1 MRFDFYYGDESEQY
15 SFYSVP
21 KMFFDNDKFKDLS
34 AMSKLLYSFL
44 LDRMSL
50 SKRRNWIDD
59 KNRAYIKYSLK
70 AICADM
76 CVSRNSV
83 IKYMKELQ
91 MFGLI
96 MKFSKEGMED
106 IIYVMDFSKV
116 QQADYDIQNSSIN
129 NTSKSETIPA
139 EQPDESPAQDTQVY
153 DTYAPPAF
161 SVIEH
166 SKKSKN
172 SGYMGAHTL
181 MTSPK
186 LEPVQNLNQSKTC
199 TSPKSEPVQYLHHHH
214 QKLNNNI
221 YNINNKI
228 FNSVSD
234 TDRIDRYIYK
244 SYPSINHN
252 NSADDNTNTADREPE
267 GEAAFSEYDF
277 ICRQVKS
284 DISYD
289 EMILRPECSDWYND
303 YYSLITEI
311 LTRKSD
317 VIKISGEEYSMQL
330 VKKRFSMLTAE
341 HLVYVH
347 NQVSKAKGIKN
358 IKAYLIKSLFNAP
371 VTHMSFIESNKF
383 IENNADKTETEVKN
397 NSNVKYA
404 GNRFNNFQQRDKKS
418 ADWYNTLL
426 NNND

>member
-1 MRFDFYYGDESEQY
+1 MKFDFYYGEESEQY

-70 AICADM
+70 AICNDM

-91 MFGLI
+91 TFGLI
-96 MKFSKEGMED
+96 MKFPKEGMED
-106 IIYVMDFSKV
+106 IIYVMHFSKV
-116 QQADYDIQNSSIN
+116 KQADYHIQNSSIN
-129 NTSKSETIPA
+129 NTSKSENIATEQQA
-139 EQPDESPAQDTQVY
+139 EAPAQDTQVY
-153 DTYAPPAF
+153 DTYAPPDF

-166 SKKSKN
+166 SKKSEN
-172 SGYMGAHTL
+172 SGYVGVHTL

-186 LEPVQNLNQSKTC
+186 LAPVQNLNQSKIC
-199 TSPKSEPVQYLHHHH
+199 TSPKSEPVQYLHHPH
-214 QKLNNNI
+214 QELNNNI

-252 NSADDNTNTADREPE
+252 NSADDNTNTADRELI
-267 GEAAFSEYDF
+267 GQAAFSEYDF
-277 ICRQVKS
+277 ICGQVKS
-284 DISYD
+284 DINYD
-289 EMILRPECSDWYND
+289 EMMTRADCADWYSD
-303 YYSLITEI
+303 YYSLIVEI

-317 VIKISGEEYSMQL
+317 VIRISGEEYSMQL

-347 NQVSKAKGIKN
+347 NQVSKARGIKN

-371 VTHMSFIESNKF
+371 VTHISFIESNKF
-383 IENNADKTETEVKN
+383 IENNVDKTETKAKN

-418 ADWYNTLL
+418 DDWYNTLL

>member
-1 MRFDFYYGDESEQY
+1 MKYFDFYYGDESEQY
-15 SFYSVP
+15 SFYTVP

-34 AMSKLLYSFL
+34 ATSKLLYSFL

-50 SKRRNWIDD
+50 SKKRNWIDD

-70 AICADM
+70 AICNDM

-91 MFGLI
+91 NFGLI
-96 MKFSKEGMED
+96 RKLSKEGMED
-106 IIYVMDFSKV
+106 IIYVMDFSKFNQV
-116 QQADYDIQNSSIN
+116 DYDIQNVIIN
-129 NTSKSETIPA
+129 NTKSEATPA
-139 EQPDESPAQDTQVY
+139 EQPAQAPSQDAQVY
-153 DTYAPPAF
+153 DTYAPPDF

-166 SKKSKN
+166 SKE
-172 SGYMGAHTL
+172 SGNPGCTGVYTL

-186 LEPVQNLNQSKTC
+186 SEPVQNLNQSKTC
-199 TSPKSEPVQYLHHHH
+199 TSPKSEPVQYLHHPH

-244 SYPSINHN
+244 SYPSINN
-252 NSADDNTNTADREPE
+252 NCTDDNKNADREPE
-267 GEAAFSEYDF
+267 GQAVLSEYDY
-277 ICRQVKS
+277 ICGQVKS
-284 DISYD
+284 NISYN
-289 EMILRPECSDWYND
+289 EMISRPECSDWYDD
-303 YYSLITEI
+303 YYSLIVEI

-317 VIKISGEEYSMQL
+317 VVKISREEYSLQL
-330 VKKRFSMLTAE
+330 VKQRYSMLTAE

-347 NQVSKAKGIKN
+347 NQVSKARGIKN

-371 VTHMSFIESNKF
+371 VTHMSFVESSS
-383 IENNADKTETEVKN
+383 NNIDTTKTEAGN

-404 GNRFNNFQQRDKKS
+404 ANRFNNFEQREKKPS
-418 ADWYNTLL
+418 SWYNKLL

>member
-1 MRFDFYYGDESEQY
+1 MKYFDFYYGDESEQY
-15 SFYSVP
+15 SFYTVP

-34 AMSKLLYSFL
+34 PMSKLLYSFL

-50 SKRRNWIDD
+50 SKKRNWIDD

-70 AICADM
+70 AICNDM
-76 CVSRNSV
+76 CVSKNSV

-91 MFGLI
+91 NFGLI
-96 MKFSKEGMED
+96 RKLSKEGMED
-106 IIYVMDFSKV
+106 IIYVMDFSKFNQV
-116 QQADYDIQNSSIN
+116 DYDIQNVIIN
-129 NTSKSETIPA
+129 NTKSEIIPA
-139 EQPDESPAQDTQVY
+139 KQPDEATAQNVQVY
-153 DTYAPPAF
+153 DTYAPPEF

-166 SKKSKN
+166 SKKSGKQ
-172 SGYMGAHTL
+172 GCMEVHTL
-181 MTSPK
+181 MTSPNFEPVQNLK
-186 LEPVQNLNQSKTC
+186 QSKTCTSSKSEPVQNLN
-199 TSPKSEPVQYLHHHH
+199 HIH
-214 QKLNNNI
+214 QKSNNNI

-252 NSADDNTNTADREPE
+252 NSADDNTNTADRELE
-267 GEAAFSEYDF
+267 GQTEFSEYDF
-277 ICRQVKS
+277 VCGQVKS
-284 DISYD
+284 NISYD
-289 EMILRPECSDWYND
+289 EMISRPECSDWYND
-303 YYSLITEI
+303 YYGLVVEI

-330 VKKRFSMLTAE
+330 VKQRYSLLTAE

-347 NQVSKAKGIKN
+347 NQVSKARGIKN

-371 VTHMSFIESNKF
+371 VTHMSFVESS
-383 IENNADKTETEVKN
+383 NNTDIPKTEAGS

-404 GNRFNNFQQRDKKS
+404 ANRFNNFAQREKKPS
-418 ADWYNTLL
+418 DWYNKLL

>member
-1 MRFDFYYGDESEQY
+1 MKFDFYYGEESEQY

-34 AMSKLLYSFL
+34 TMSKLLYSFL

-50 SKRRNWIDD
+50 SRKRNWIDD

-70 AICADM
+70 AICNDM
-76 CVSRNSV
+76 CVSKNSV

-91 MFGLI
+91 TFGLI
-96 MKFSKEGMED
+96 MKFPKEGMED

-116 QQADYDIQNSSIN
+116 KQADYDIQNSSIS
-129 NTSKSETIPA
+129 NTSKSETIATKQQA
-139 EQPDESPAQDTQVY
+139 EAPAQDTQVY
-153 DTYAPPAF
+153 DTYAPPDF

-166 SKKSKN
+166 SKKSEN
-172 SGYMGAHTL
+172 SGYMGVHTL

-186 LEPVQNLNQSKTC
+186 SEPVQNLNQSKTC
-199 TSPKSEPVQYLHHHH
+199 TGPKSEPVQYLHHPH
-214 QKLNNNI
+214 QKSNNNI

-234 TDRIDRYIYK
+234 TDMIDRYIYK
-244 SYPSINHN
+244 SYQSINHN
-252 NSADDNTNTADREPE
+252 NSADDNTNTADRELI
-267 GEAAFSEYDF
+267 GQAAFSEYDY
-277 ICRQVKS
+277 ICGQVKS
-284 DISYD
+284 DINYD
-289 EMILRPECSDWYND
+289 EMMTRADCADWYSD
-303 YYSLITEI
+303 YYSLIVEI

-371 VTHMSFIESNKF
+371 VTHMSFVESSS
-383 IENNADKTETEVKN
+383 NNTDTTKTEAGN

-404 GNRFNNFQQRDKKS
+404 GNRFNNFQQREKKTS
-418 ADWYNTLL
+418 DWYNKLL

>member
-1 MRFDFYYGDESEQY
+1 MKFDFYYGEESEQY

-50 SKRRNWIDD
+50 SRKRNWIDD

-70 AICADM
+70 AICNDM
-76 CVSRNSV
+76 CVSKNSV

-91 MFGLI
+91 TFGLI
-96 MKFSKEGMED
+96 MKFPKEGMED

-116 QQADYDIQNSSIN
+116 KQADYDIQNSSIS
-129 NTSKSETIPA
+129 NTSKSETIATKQQA
-139 EQPDESPAQDTQVY
+139 EAPAQDTQVY
-153 DTYAPPAF
+153 DTYAPPDF

-166 SKKSKN
+166 SKKSEN
-172 SGYMGAHTL
+172 SGYMGVHTL

-186 LEPVQNLNQSKTC
+186 SEPVQNLNQSKTC
-199 TSPKSEPVQYLHHHH
+199 TGPKSEPVQYLHHPH
-214 QKLNNNI
+214 QKSNNNI

-244 SYPSINHN
+244 SYQSINHN
-252 NSADDNTNTADREPE
+252 NSADDNTNTADRELI
-267 GEAAFSEYDF
+267 GQAAFSEYDY
-277 ICRQVKS
+277 ICGQVKS
-284 DISYD
+284 DINYD
-289 EMILRPECSDWYND
+289 EMMTRADCADWYSD
-303 YYSLITEI
+303 YYSLIVEI

-371 VTHMSFIESNKF
+371 VTHMSFVESSS
-383 IENNADKTETEVKN
+383 NNTDTTKTEAGN

-404 GNRFNNFQQRDKKS
+404 GNRFNNFQQREKKTS
-418 ADWYNTLL
+418 DWYNKLL

>member
-1 MRFDFYYGDESEQY
+1 MKFDFYYGEESEQY

-70 AICADM
+70 AICNDM

-91 MFGLI
+91 TFGLI
-96 MKFSKEGMED
+96 MKFPKEGMED
-106 IIYVMDFSKV
+106 IIYVMHFSKV
-116 QQADYDIQNSSIN
+116 KQADYHIQNSSIN
-129 NTSKSETIPA
+129 NTSKSENIATEQQA
-139 EQPDESPAQDTQVY
+139 EAPAQDTQVY
-153 DTYAPPAF
+153 DTYAPPDF

-166 SKKSKN
+166 SKKSEN
-172 SGYMGAHTL
+172 SGYVGVHTL

-186 LEPVQNLNQSKTC
+186 LAPVQNLNQSKIC
-199 TSPKSEPVQYLHHHH
+199 TSPKSEPVQYLHHPH
-214 QKLNNNI
+214 QELNNNI

-252 NSADDNTNTADREPE
+252 NSADDNTNTADRELI
-267 GEAAFSEYDF
+267 GQAAFSEYDF
-277 ICRQVKS
+277 ICGQVKS
-284 DISYD
+284 DINYD
-289 EMILRPECSDWYND
+289 EMMTRADCADWYSD
-303 YYSLITEI
+303 YYSLIVEI

-317 VIKISGEEYSMQL
+317 VIRISGEEYSMQL

-347 NQVSKAKGIKN
+347 NQVSKARGIKN

-371 VTHMSFIESNKF
+371 VTHMSFVESSS
-383 IENNADKTETEVKN
+383 NNTDTTKTEAGN
-397 NSNVKYA
+397 NGNVKYA
-404 GNRFNNFQQRDKKS
+404 ANRFNNFEQREKKTS
-418 ADWYNTLL
+418 DWYNKLL

>member
-1 MRFDFYYGDESEQY
+1 MKFDFYYGEESEQY

-50 SKRRNWIDD
+50 SSRRNWIDD

-116 QQADYDIQNSSIN
+116 KQTDYDIQNSSIS
-129 NTSKSETIPA
+129 NTSKLETIPTEQQA
-139 EQPDESPAQDTQVY
+139 EAPSQDAQVY
-153 DTYAPPAF
+153 DTYAPPDF

-166 SKKSKN
+166 SKKSEN
-172 SGYMGAHTL
+172 SGYVGVHTL

-186 LEPVQNLNQSKTC
+186 LAPVQNLNQSKIC
-199 TSPKSEPVQYLHHHH
+199 TSPKSEPVQYLHHPH
-214 QKLNNNI
+214 QELNNNI

-252 NSADDNTNTADREPE
+252 NSADDNTNTADRELI
-267 GEAAFSEYDF
+267 GQAAFSEYDF
-277 ICRQVKS
+277 ICGQVKS
-284 DISYD
+284 DINYD
-289 EMILRPECSDWYND
+289 EMMTRADCADWYSD
-303 YYSLITEI
+303 YYSLIVEI

-317 VIKISGEEYSMQL
+317 VIRISGEEYSMQL

-347 NQVSKAKGIKN
+347 NQVSKARGIKN

-371 VTHMSFIESNKF
+371 VTHMSFVESSS
-383 IENNADKTETEVKN
+383 NNTDTTKTEAGN
-397 NSNVKYA
+397 NGNVKYA
-404 GNRFNNFQQRDKKS
+404 ANRFNNFEQREKKTS
-418 ADWYNTLL
+418 DWYNKLL

>member
-1 MRFDFYYGDESEQY
+1 MKYFDFYYGDESEQY
-15 SFYSVP
+15 SFYTVP

-34 AMSKLLYSFL
+34 PMSKLLYSFL

-50 SKRRNWIDD
+50 SKKRNWIDD

-70 AICADM
+70 AICNDM
-76 CVSRNSV
+76 CVSKNSV

-91 MFGLI
+91 NFGLI
-96 MKFSKEGMED
+96 RKLSKEGMED
-106 IIYVMDFSKV
+106 IIYVMDFSKFNQV
-116 QQADYDIQNSSIN
+116 DYDIQNVIIN
-129 NTSKSETIPA
+129 NTKSEIIPA
-139 EQPDESPAQDTQVY
+139 KQPDEATAQNVQVY
-153 DTYAPPAF
+153 DTYAPPDF

-166 SKKSKN
+166 SKKSEN
-172 SGYMGAHTL
+172 SGYMGVHTL

-186 LEPVQNLNQSKTC
+186 SEPVQNLNQSKTC
-199 TSPKSEPVQYLHHHH
+199 TSPKSEPVQYLHHPH
-214 QKLNNNI
+214 QELNNN
-221 YNINNKI
+221 I

-252 NSADDNTNTADREPE
+252 NSADDNTNTADRKPE
-267 GEAAFSEYDF
+267 GQAAFSEYDF
-277 ICRQVKS
+277 ICGQVKS
-284 DISYD
+284 DINYD
-289 EMILRPECSDWYND
+289 EMMIRADCADWYSD
-303 YYSLITEI
+303 YYSLIVEI

-317 VIKISGEEYSMQL
+317 VIRISGEEYSMQL
-330 VKKRFSMLTAE
+330 VKKRFSMLTAD

-371 VTHMSFIESNKF
+371 VTHMSFVESS
-383 IENNADKTETEVKN
+383 NNTDIPKTEAGS

-404 GNRFNNFQQRDKKS
+404 ANRFNNFEQREKKTS
-418 ADWYNTLL
+418 DWYNKLL

>member
-1 MRFDFYYGDESEQY
+1 MKFDFYYGEESEQY

-21 KMFFDNDKFKDLS
+21 KMFFENDKFKDLS

-50 SKRRNWIDD
+50 SRKRNWIDD
-59 KNRAYIKYSLK
+59 KNRAYIKYSIK

-91 MFGLI
+91 RFGLI

-106 IIYVMDFSKV
+106 IIYVMDFS
-116 QQADYDIQNSSIN
+116 QADYDIQNSSIS
-129 NTSKSETIPA
+129 NTSKLENIPTEQQA
-139 EQPDESPAQDTQVY
+139 EAPSQDAQVY
-153 DTYAPPAF
+153 DTYAPPNF

-166 SKKSKN
+166 SKKSEN
-172 SGYMGAHTL
+172 SGYVGVHTL

-186 LEPVQNLNQSKTC
+186 SEPVQNLNQSKIC
-199 TSPKSEPVQYLHHHH
+199 TSSKSEPVQYLHHPH
-214 QKLNNNI
+214 QKSNNNI

-252 NSADDNTNTADREPE
+252 NSADDNTNTADRELE
-267 GEAAFSEYDF
+267 GQTEFSEYDF
-277 ICRQVKS
+277 VCGQVKS
-284 DISYD
+284 NISYD
-289 EMILRPECSDWYND
+289 EMISRPECSDWYND
-303 YYSLITEI
+303 YYGLVVEI

-330 VKKRFSMLTAE
+330 VKQRYSLLTAE

-347 NQVSKAKGIKN
+347 NQVSKARGIKN

-371 VTHMSFIESNKF
+371 VTHMSFVESS
-383 IENNADKTETEVKN
+383 NNTDIPKTEAGS

-404 GNRFNNFQQRDKKS
+404 ANRFNNFAQREKKPS
-418 ADWYNTLL
+418 DWYNKLL

>member
-116 QQADYDIQNSSIN
+116 KQADYDIQNSSIN

-199 TSPKSEPVQYLHHHH
+199 TSPKSEPVQYLHHPH

-234 TDRIDRYIYK
+234 TDRIDRYI
-244 SYPSINHN
+244 
-252 NSADDNTNTADREPE
+252 
-267 GEAAFSEYDF
+267 
-277 ICRQVKS
+277 
-284 DISYD
+284 
-289 EMILRPECSDWYND
+289 
-303 YYSLITEI
+303 
-311 LTRKSD
+311 
-317 VIKISGEEYSMQL
+317 
-330 VKKRFSMLTAE
+330 
-341 HLVYVH
+341 
-347 NQVSKAKGIKN
+347 
-358 IKAYLIKSLFNAP
+358 
-371 VTHMSFIESNKF
+371 
-383 IENNADKTETEVKN
+383 
-397 NSNVKYA
+397 
-404 GNRFNNFQQRDKKS
+404 
-418 ADWYNTLL
+418 
-426 NNND
+426 

>member
-50 SKRRNWIDD
+50 SRKRNWIDD

-70 AICADM
+70 AICNDM
-76 CVSRNSV
+76 CVSKNSV

-91 MFGLI
+91 TFGLI
-96 MKFSKEGMED
+96 MKFPKEGMED

-116 QQADYDIQNSSIN
+116 KQADYDIQNSSIN
-129 NTSKSETIPA
+129 NTSKSETIATKQQA
-139 EQPDESPAQDTQVY
+139 EAPAQDTQAY
-153 DTYAPPAF
+153 DTYAPPDF

-166 SKKSKN
+166 SKKSEN
-172 SGYMGAHTL
+172 SGYMGVHTL

-186 LEPVQNLNQSKTC
+186 SEPVQNLNQSKTC
-199 TSPKSEPVQYLHHHH
+199 TGPKSEPVQYLHHPH

-244 SYPSINHN
+244 SYQSINHN
-252 NSADDNTNTADREPE
+252 NSADDNTNTADRELI
-267 GEAAFSEYDF
+267 GQAAFSEYDY
-277 ICRQVKS
+277 ICGQVKS
-284 DISYD
+284 DINYD
-289 EMILRPECSDWYND
+289 EMMTRADCADWYSD
-303 YYSLITEI
+303 YYSLIVEI

-371 VTHMSFIESNKF
+371 VTHMSFVESSS
-383 IENNADKTETEVKN
+383 NNTDTTKTEAGN

-404 GNRFNNFQQRDKKS
+404 GNRFNNFQQRDKKPS
-418 ADWYNTLL
+418 DWYNKLL

>member
-1 MRFDFYYGDESEQY
+1 MKFDFYYGEESEQY

-50 SKRRNWIDD
+50 SRKRNWIDD

-70 AICADM
+70 AICNDM
-76 CVSRNSV
+76 CVSKNSV

-91 MFGLI
+91 TFGLI
-96 MKFSKEGMED
+96 MKFPKEGMED

-116 QQADYDIQNSSIN
+116 KQADYDIQNSSIS
-129 NTSKSETIPA
+129 NTSKLETIATEQQA
-139 EQPDESPAQDTQVY
+139 EAPSQDAQVY
-153 DTYAPPAF
+153 DTYAPPNF
-161 SVIEH
+161 SIEH
-166 SKKSKN
+166 SKKSEN
-172 SGYMGAHTL
+172 SGYMEVHTL

-186 LEPVQNLNQSKTC
+186 SEPVQNLNQSKTC
-199 TSPKSEPVQYLHHHH
+199 TGPKSEPVQYLHHPH
-214 QKLNNNI
+214 QKSNNNI

-252 NSADDNTNTADREPE
+252 NSADDNTNTADRELE
-267 GEAAFSEYDF
+267 GQTEFSEYDF
-277 ICRQVKS
+277 VCGQVKS
-284 DISYD
+284 NISYD
-289 EMILRPECSDWYND
+289 EMISRPECSDWYND
-303 YYSLITEI
+303 YYGLVVEI

-330 VKKRFSMLTAE
+330 VKQRYSLLTAE

-347 NQVSKAKGIKN
+347 NQVSKARGIKN

-371 VTHMSFIESNKF
+371 VTHMSFVESS
-383 IENNADKTETEVKN
+383 NNTDIPKTEAGS

-404 GNRFNNFQQRDKKS
+404 ANRFNNFAQREKKPS
-418 ADWYNTLL
+418 DWYNKLL

>member
-1 MRFDFYYGDESEQY
+1 MKFDFYYGEESEQY

-21 KMFFDNDKFKDLS
+21 KMFFYNDKFKDLS

-50 SKRRNWIDD
+50 SRKRNWIDD

-70 AICADM
+70 AICNDM

-116 QQADYDIQNSSIN
+116 KQADYNIQNSSIN
-129 NTSKSETIPA
+129 NTSKSGTIPKG
-139 EQPDESPAQDTQVY
+139 QQDEAPSQDAQVY
-153 DTYAPPAF
+153 DTYAPPDF

-166 SKKSKN
+166 SKKSEN
-172 SGYMGAHTL
+172 SGYMGVHTL
-181 MTSPK
+181 M
-186 LEPVQNLNQSKTC
+186 
-199 TSPKSEPVQYLHHHH
+199 TSPKSEPVQYLHHPH
-214 QKLNNNI
+214 QKSNNNI

-244 SYPSINHN
+244 SYLSINH
-252 NSADDNTNTADREPE
+252 TNIADRELI
-267 GEAAFSEYDF
+267 GQAAFSDYDY
-277 ICRQVKS
+277 ICTQVKS
-284 DISYD
+284 NINYD
-289 EMILRPECSDWYND
+289 EMISRPECSDWYDD
-303 YYSLITEI
+303 YYSLIVEI

-317 VIKISGEEYSMQL
+317 VVKISGEEYSMQL
-330 VKKRFSMLTAE
+330 VKQRYSMLTAE

-347 NQVSKAKGIKN
+347 NQVSKARGIKN

-371 VTHMSFIESNKF
+371 VTHMSFVESS
-383 IENNADKTETEVKN
+383 NNTDIPKTEAGS

-404 GNRFNNFQQRDKKS
+404 ANRFNNFEQREKKTS
-418 ADWYNTLL
+418 DWYNKLL

>member
-50 SKRRNWIDD
+50 SRKRNWIDD

-106 IIYVMDFSKV
+106 IIYVMSFSKV
-116 QQADYDIQNSSIN
+116 KQADYDIQNSSIN
-129 NTSKSETIPA
+129 NTSKSENIATERQA
-139 EQPDESPAQDTQVY
+139 EAPAQDIQVY
-153 DTYAPPAF
+153 DTYAPPDF

-166 SKKSKN
+166 SKKSEN
-172 SGYMGAHTL
+172 SGYVGVHTL

-186 LEPVQNLNQSKTC
+186 LAPVQNLNQSKIC
-199 TSPKSEPVQYLHHHH
+199 TSPKSEPVQYLHHPH
-214 QKLNNNI
+214 QELNNNI

-252 NSADDNTNTADREPE
+252 NSADDNTADREPE
-267 GEAAFSEYDF
+267 GQAVLSEYDY
-277 ICRQVKS
+277 ICGQVKS
-284 DISYD
+284 NISYN
-289 EMILRPECSDWYND
+289 EMISRPECSDWYDD
-303 YYSLITEI
+303 YYSLIVEI

-317 VIKISGEEYSMQL
+317 VKISGEEYSMQL
-330 VKKRFSMLTAE
+330 VKQRYSMLTAE

-347 NQVSKAKGIKN
+347 NQVSKVKGIKN

-371 VTHMSFIESNKF
+371 VTHMSFVESSS
-383 IENNADKTETEVKN
+383 NNTDTTETEAGN
-397 NSNVKYA
+397 NSNVKCA
-404 GNRFNNFQQRDKKS
+404 ANRFNNFEQREKKTS
-418 ADWYNTLL
+418 DWYNKLL

>member
-116 QQADYDIQNSSIN
+116 KQADYDIQNSSIN

-199 TSPKSEPVQYLHHHH
+199 TSPKSEPVQY
-214 QKLNNNI
+214 LNNNI

>member
-1 MRFDFYYGDESEQY
+1 MKFDFYYGDESEQY

-21 KMFFDNDKFKDLS
+21 KMFFTNDSFTGLS

-50 SKRRNWIDD
+50 SRKRNWIDD

-70 AICADM
+70 SICSDM
-76 CVSRNSV
+76 GVSRNSV
-83 IKYMKELQ
+83 IKYMRELQ
-91 MFGLI
+91 EFGLI

-116 QQADYDIQNSSIN
+116 RQMKYEENITDAQPEQKAGEDSYNNVNIDYSPPGFN
-129 NTSKSETIPA
+129 NVCAAMTENDNLKTEKNVNQGITGK
-139 EQPDESPAQDTQVY
+139 Y
-153 DTYAPPAF
+153 TY
-161 SVIEH
+161 I
-166 SKKSKN
+166 
-172 SGYMGAHTL
+172 GGANI
-181 MTSPK
+181 
-186 LEPVQNLNQSKTC
+186 EPVQNPDQFKEC
-199 TSPKSEPVQYLHHHH
+199 TSSNIVPVQILHHPH

-221 YNINNKI
+221 YNINNKTT
-228 FNSVSD
+228 NKYKSKMD
-234 TDRIDRYIYK
+234 NDIYK
-244 SYPSINHN
+244 SHPSINPDKHTGN
-252 NSADDNTNTADREPE
+252 DNTNTADRELI
-267 GEAAFSEYDF
+267 GQAAFSEYDF
-277 ICRQVKS
+277 ICGQVKS
-284 DISYD
+284 DINYD
-289 EMILRPECSDWYND
+289 EMMTRADCADWYSD
-303 YYSLITEI
+303 YYSLIVEI

-317 VIKISGEEYSMQL
+317 VIRISGEEYSMQL

-371 VTHMSFIESNKF
+371 VTHISFIESNKF
-383 IENNADKTETEVKN
+383 IENNVDKTETKAKN

-418 ADWYNTLL
+418 DDWYNTLL